1 MAQVA
6 MPTATADRTTFV
18 GVIVPREIKALPKL
32 LKGIDKPTFAAIVQR
47 EWIEWIDF
55 KDH

>member
-47 EWIEWIDF
+47 E
-55 KDH
+55 